1 MTATV
6 AFDRVALEQ
15 RVEALSIEILA
26 TRDVLRKLDLL
37 QERCELREV
46 LATANLQGAA
56 SGI

>member
-46 LATANLQGAA
+46 LAALSLQGAA